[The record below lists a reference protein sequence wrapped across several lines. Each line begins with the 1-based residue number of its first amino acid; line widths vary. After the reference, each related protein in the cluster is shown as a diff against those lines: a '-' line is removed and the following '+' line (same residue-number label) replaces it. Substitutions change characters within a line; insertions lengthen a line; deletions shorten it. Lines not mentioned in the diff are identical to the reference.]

1 MIFINV
7 SGLLVVVLIVW
18 WFWLYRR
25 QEISPQNGKWVVV
38 VENGVYQPARIL
50 LKANTTHEL
59 TFIRKDESPCAETV
73 VFPQLELSET
83 LPINIPRTV
92 RIPATSPGEMEF
104 HCQMKMYQGVL
115 IIEE

>member
-7 SGLLVVVLIVW
+7 FGLLVVVLIVW
-18 WFWLYRR
+18 WFWLYK
-25 QEISPQNGKWVVV
+25 ESEASTHDGTSVVV
-38 VENGVYQPARIL
+38 VENGLYQPARIS
-50 LKANTTHEL
+50 LKANTAHEI

-92 RIPATSPGEMEF
+92 RIPATSPGKMEF